1 MVWLQ
6 EQARRTRYLL
16 IIRGILL
23 YQKSEI
29 VILRLF
35 TKDVKV
41 KFLFLQAEVL
51 AKTEVWLLM
60 RSK

>member
-1 MVWLQ
+1 
-6 EQARRTRYLL
+6 
-16 IIRGILL
+16 L